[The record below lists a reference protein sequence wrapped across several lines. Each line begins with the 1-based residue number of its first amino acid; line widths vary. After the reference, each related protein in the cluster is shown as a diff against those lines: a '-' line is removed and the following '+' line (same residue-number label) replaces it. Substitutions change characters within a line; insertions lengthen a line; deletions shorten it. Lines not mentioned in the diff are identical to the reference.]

1 MARVLWKE
9 TALEDMR
16 AILDFV
22 ARTSPDYADRLSQR
36 FFASADRLESNPK
49 LGRVV
54 PEWNQEH
61 IREMHVS
68 PYRLIYVYREAQDIV
83 YIAALVHTSR
93 DLASL
98 IGPDSL
104 NGD

>member
-1 MARVLWKE
+1 MARVVWKE

-36 FFASADRLESNPK
+36 FFAAAHRLEISPRI
-49 LGRVV
+49 GRVV
-54 PEWNQEH
+54 PEWKQED

-68 PYRLIYVYREAQDIV
+68 PYRLIYVYREQEDTV
-83 YIAALVHTSR
+83 YIAALIHTSR

-98 IGPDSL
+98 IGPESL